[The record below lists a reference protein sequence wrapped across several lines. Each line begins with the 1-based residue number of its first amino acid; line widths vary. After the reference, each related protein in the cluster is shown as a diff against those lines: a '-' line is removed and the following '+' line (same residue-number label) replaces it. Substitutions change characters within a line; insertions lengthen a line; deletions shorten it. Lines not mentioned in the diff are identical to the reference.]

1 MAAEG
6 LDPDWYVTR
15 HRTQDEILPWDHIA
29 AGLHKDFLWQD
40 WQAALAEHGL
50 PDCRW
55 TPCYDCGVCTDY
67 AIEHIVASPVPP
79 AGGSQGTG
87 QDLSQGHT
95 VPVAAGDEVKGDN
108 GFPVRVRF
116 SKHGKVRF
124 VGHRDVA
131 RGFER
136 AFRIAELPLSFTL
149 GFSPRPKVSFGLA
162 LSVGHESDAEYLDVE
177 LSEPI
182 DLDGLPERLTAALPE
197 GIVVTGVAALADR
210 APALQEAVTAVEWQ
224 LEVTAPDGR
233 GAGTARG
240 GAPRGRRDGSTVLAR
255 DPNAQGPRG
264 GRGHPTGV
272 PADRRARSF
281 RARRAPRGRGV
292 DATGERPGRRD
303 SRCARRGAR
312 GASGP
317 ADRAMDRARWRAAG
331 AACCRPAPRRRGARV
346 MREGIDVRRDDG
358 GGRTGPRD
366 PRRTLRPRRRPA
378 PRRRLRPDGSEAQ
391 P

>member
-1 MAAEG
+1 MAGGTFQEWSEHFRLDRWTDAMAAEG

-95 VPVAAGDEVKGDN
+95 VPVELVARATPRRWRPEQPLGRAVRGDN
-108 GFPVRVRF
+108 GFPVRMRF

-136 AFRIAELPLSFTL
+136 AFRIVGLPLSFTL

-162 LSVGHESDAEYLDVE
+162 LSVGHESDAEFLDVE

-182 DLDGLPERLTAALPE
+182 DLDGLPEALTAALPE

-210 APALQEAVTAVEWQ
+210 APALQEAVTAVDWQ
-224 LEVTAPDGR
+224 LEVTAPDGEAPEPLVVAR
-233 GAGTARG
+233 LVAAAMAAPSLRVTRTRKGREADEDIRPALRRIAVLRATEHGALLEVEVSTQPVSVRAGELLAALGGELAERRVLRTGQWIERG
-240 GAPRGRRDGSTVLAR
+240 GARLEPLA
-255 DPNAQGPRG
+255 A
-264 GRGHPTGV
+264 
-272 PADRRARSF
+272 
-281 RARRAPRGRGV
+281 
-292 DATGERPGRRD
+292 
-303 SRCARRGAR
+303 
-312 GASGP
+312 
-317 ADRAMDRARWRAAG
+317 
-331 AACCRPAPRRRGARV
+331 
-346 MREGIDVRRDDG
+346 
-358 GGRTGPRD
+358 D
-366 PRRTLRPRRRPA
+366 PRRA
-378 PRRRLRPDGSEAQ
+378 VEARAS
-391 P
+391 